1 MIGDTWEK
9 DKLGDTWRE
18 TNDEKQMK
26 ANKKYTQSQKPL
38 DSMKT
43 NEVVNHICVSEQQS
57 FEKAGRQVDD
67 KGDKNEPHHP
77 GDCWGTTSGKPHLDT
92 SGPRDWNKN
101 GRRRKTKWKTKW
113 KQIYGTSWRRS
124 AMQDTLE
131 NAAGCKVG
139 DAVGDMLGDKVGHNV
154 GDKVGDTEENRV
166 EN

>member
-26 ANKKYTQSQKPL
+26 ANKNYTQSQKPL

-43 NEVVNHICVSEQQS
+43 NEVVNHMCVSEQQS

-67 KGDKNEPHHP
+67 KKDKNEPHHP
-77 GDCWGTTSGKPHLDT
+77 GDCWETTSGKPHLDT

-113 KQIYGTSWRRS
+113 KQIYGYLWDKLEAKRNARHTGKRSGVQSWRCS
-124 AMQDTLE
+124 
-131 NAAGCKVG
+131 
-139 DAVGDMLGDKVGHNV
+139 DKVGHNV
-154 GDKVGDTEENRV
+154 GDKVGDTEQNRV

>member
-43 NEVVNHICVSEQQS
+43 NEVVNHMCVSEQQS
-57 FEKAGRQVDD
+57 FEKAGRQVDH

-77 GDCWGTTSGKPHLDT
+77 GDCWETTSGKPHPGDIWVTTGTEPGDKWPKDNWKT
-92 SGPRDWNKN
+92 SGVHICTTTGRQLGDNWNTI
-101 GRRRKTKWKTKW
+101 GRHLGDSWE
-113 KQIYGTSWRRS
+113 TSGRPH
-124 AMQDTLE
+124 
-131 NAAGCKVG
+131 VG
-139 DAVGDMLGDKVGHNV
+139 DNWELWE
-154 GDKVGDTEENRV
+154 TS
-166 EN
+166 